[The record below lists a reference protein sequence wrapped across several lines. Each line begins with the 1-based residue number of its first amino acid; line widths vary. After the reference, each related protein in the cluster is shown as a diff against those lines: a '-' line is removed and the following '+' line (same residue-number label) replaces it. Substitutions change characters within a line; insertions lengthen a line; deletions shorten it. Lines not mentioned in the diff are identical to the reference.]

1 LFYRG
6 NSIATQQLGRGDDVR
21 HDFEKSGGFIGLGGM
36 FVALFLYAY
45 TAIAFPSWLHTL
57 VMPLVW
63 LVMFVLSCAWF
74 TRRPKA
80 DAVLPIIAIALWF
93 AAVLTF
99 GPTA

>member
-1 LFYRG
+1 LFYRE
-6 NSIATQQLGRGDDVR
+6 NAITTQQLGRGDDVR

-36 FVALFLYAY
+36 FVALFLYGY
-45 TAIAFPSWLHTL
+45 TAIVFPSWLHTL
-57 VMPLVW
+57 VMPLIW

-80 DAVLPIIAIALWF
+80 DAVLPVIAIALWF
-93 AAVLTF
+93 AFVLLL